1 MRNINIHTLR
11 HLVLYFLPCLF
22 LLFAAPKSTINAV
35 NSDGWTLYPS
45 YSNITEIEPTGKEVY
60 VLASNSLFSYNP
72 TDGLIT
78 TYDKTNLL
86 SDIEATHI
94 AWSKSGARLIITY
107 KNSNIDL
114 LSKDGTITNVPDLY
128 MKETTY
134 DKTINSIYIYNQY
147 AYLSTAFG
155 IVKMNVRNGSID
167 DSYQLGFQVDYCY
180 IEGNYIYAAS
190 PTQGI
195 YRGNMQDN
203 LLDKSN
209 WSRTADYVA
218 QNIDR
223 TKVYDQ
229 QAGLWWAKN
238 EEGKL
243 TGYKLDE
250 YNQPVYTTEGVA
262 PDGPA
267 SNNFYRIYINNG
279 SLYGV
284 GGLWS
289 QETDGN
295 RPGEVHVLNGD
306 TWSEFE
312 KVDNAEIG
320 HNYIDLL
327 CLDFDPTVSGHVM
340 VGAKSGMYEFQ
351 NGKFIKHYN
360 YDNSDLESP
369 FNPPIKDYTVVTSVK
384 YDASGNLWVLNSMIN
399 NNIKKMSKSDGKW
412 TKYQHS
418 EMSGNNSYDLEKAF
432 ISKTNGKMWFVNNN
446 YNNTI
451 LYSYDYAND
460 VLTKYGPKIINQ
472 DGTDIGASY
481 IFSPTEDRDGN
492 IWIGTNVGPVY
503 LSASAIQSGS
513 TYFTQHK
520 VPRNDGTN
528 YADYLLTGIDV
539 RSIAVDGGNRKWI
552 GTNANGVFLIS
563 SDNNTQISHFTTDN
577 SPLPSNLIQDIAIDG
592 TTGRV
597 YFATDKGLCSYISD
611 STEPADEMTKDNVYA
626 YPNPVRPDYTGPI
639 TITGLT
645 YNADVKIVTSSGSLV
660 NSGRSTG
667 GSYTWDGC
675 DLNGKRVA
683 SGVYMVETATS
694 TGEKGTVC
702 KIAVV
707 N

>member
-1 MRNINIHTLR
+1 
-11 HLVLYFLPCLF
+11 
-22 LLFAAPKSTINAV
+22 
-35 NSDGWTLYPS
+35 
-45 YSNITEIEPTGKEVY
+45 
-60 VLASNSLFSYNP
+60 
-72 TDGLIT
+72 
-78 TYDKTNLL
+78 
-86 SDIEATHI
+86 
-94 AWSKSGARLIITY
+94 
-107 KNSNIDL
+107 
-114 LSKDGTITNVPDLY
+114 
-128 MKETTY
+128 
-134 DKTINSIYIYNQY
+134 
-147 AYLSTAFG
+147 
-155 IVKMNVRNGSID
+155 
-167 DSYQLGFQVDYCY
+167 
-180 IEGNYIYAAS
+180 
-190 PTQGI
+190 
-195 YRGNMQDN
+195 
-203 LLDKSN
+203 
-209 WSRTADYVA
+209 
-218 QNIDR
+218 
-223 TKVYDQ
+223 
-229 QAGLWWAKN
+229 
-238 EEGKL
+238 
-243 TGYKLDE
+243 
-250 YNQPVYTTEGVA
+250 
-262 PDGPA
+262 
-267 SNNFYRIYINNG
+267 
-279 SLYGV
+279 
-284 GGLWS
+284 
-289 QETDGN
+289 
-295 RPGEVHVLNGD
+295 
-306 TWSEFE
+306 
-312 KVDNAEIG
+312 
-320 HNYIDLL
+320 
-327 CLDFDPTVSGHVM
+327 
-340 VGAKSGMYEFQ
+340 
-351 NGKFIKHYN
+351 
-360 YDNSDLESP
+360 
-369 FNPPIKDYTVVTSVK
+369 
-384 YDASGNLWVLNSMIN
+384 
-399 NNIKKMSKSDGKW
+399 
-412 TKYQHS
+412 
-418 EMSGNNSYDLEKAF
+418 MSGNNSYDLEKAF

-645 YNADVKIVTSSGSLV
+645 YNADVKIVTSSGALV